1 MSGAEAAIAG
11 IGFLCNAMQIVTF
24 GRDILQVYRHVQNER
39 CPDPRLEAYLK
50 SAKACFDDMNSSAL
64 AACQV
69 LQPNRDQQQI
79 IEIGKKLEESMAQL
93 QSKFAQL
100 HVDDASRR
108 GFRGKIDMGKK
119 TLASLWQG
127 KELESLEINLRRY
140 ENLLHGVVLH
150 RICNQSQAAE
160 ISSKQSFHQLNTD
173 LQSIITKLADGC
185 TRISDLSIESP
196 ETRNRVTQ
204 EHETTR
210 AIIDAGFTTTQDYL
224 STFRDSMSQEF
235 QVMARRDQS
244 NSFEEEHNQLLQS
257 LRFPEMNS
265 RRNHISEN
273 YPGTFD
279 WVFRSPTYCSRCCSP
294 SCEES
299 DDDSVQQREESTDD
313 EDLDDM
319 LGSPEPTTTTRP
331 ADLNYFPA
339 WLESDARQFWISGKP
354 ASGKSSLM
362 KFLATNPLTLRHLQ
376 AQHSN
381 IQILTHYFWKPGQ
394 PLQKNIE
401 GMRLSLLHQVLHKNR
416 GLAQRLWT
424 EQSNVQDKRDRGD
437 WDVNELKKALC
448 WAIKFSGNTFC
459 IFLDGLDEAKEF
471 EDLPWGDYQNTQV
484 IYDLLSLGNI
494 KLCASSREENP
505 FSRFFTGQPR
515 LRTHQL
521 NENDIYHFAK
531 NRLEASGISSGDR
544 SRLLATVVEKAN
556 GVFLWVVLAVKSLN
570 QAIRS
575 GGANEFEERLAQTP
589 SDLHNLLVDMWER
602 PGDDAKLSTFRVDAS
617 RFFSLAIAATKIE
630 KESCIYEEN
639 AEIPPLNS
647 MRSLLVMTTALGD
660 KPLTSIW
667 SEGREI
673 RPEDLRARCARVEA
687 RLQLVSRGL
696 LEVTTREDGDFYHWA
711 GNEALW
717 NYALKRVEFIHRC
730 AFDFITDTQFGRE
743 CLALCHRSSIEQ
755 AERLLAG
762 HLVKSRFLC
771 HKSLRYKFSI
781 NREETVMGFYSNT
794 HQLAP
799 ALDITLNWSESNM
812 SFRNSM
818 IEKLKDWQECGLFCD
833 HLYWSYPIFPKVP
846 SNPRE
851 LEFLENVVRVDISD
865 TVLLDLV
872 DQLSIVRLAD
882 AIPVLLCALVDPNG
896 FIAESCLRFVD
907 YILTR
912 LQSATGEGWQDSP
925 LKFQH
930 DLRNTARLL
939 HSWFVMQCLH
949 RVHLEWRDDGHKIT
963 DLLRRFSHTLSST
976 NDWQCPLIL
985 EFGVR
990 DDSGFLP
997 LSSEGYNFSFRQY
1010 TLAIGNFVTAYRLLG
1025 QLLPDRVGC
1034 ALHIQPPQDAKE
1046 RFEIVLIRDNKD
1058 PLGSDIE
1065 FFSPA
1070 TEYHRDIAKCIKES
1084 LSEHDD
1090 RVREQGWSALLQ
1102 KINTGL
1108 ECIGKDIAGYCIKEV
1123 NKRGLQLIHP
1133 WVNAVIVN

>member
-93 QSKFAQL
+93 QAKFAQL
-100 HVDDASRR
+100 HVDDESRR

-185 TRISDLSIESP
+185 TRISDLSIESL

-279 WVFRSPTYCSRCCSP
+279 WVFRSPIYCSRCCSP

-299 DDDSVQQREESTDD
+299 DDDSVQQREENTDG

-319 LGSPEPTTTTRP
+319 LESPEPTTTSRP
-331 ADLNYFPA
+331 SGLNYFPA

-401 GMRLSLLHQVLHKNR
+401 GMTLSLLHQVLHKNR

-531 NRLEASGISSGDR
+531 NRLEASGLSSGDR

-556 GVFLWVVLAVKSLN
+556 GVFLWVVLVVKSLN

-589 SDLHNLLVDMWER
+589 SDLHNLLVDVWER

-630 KESCIYEEN
+630 KESCIYEKN

-647 MRSLLVMTTALGD
+647 MRSLLVMTTALED

-696 LEVTTREDGDFYHWA
+696 LEVSIPEDGDSFHWA

-730 AFDFITDTQFGRE
+730 AFDFITDTQSGRE
-743 CLALCHRSSIEQ
+743 CLALCHWSSIEQ

-771 HKSLRYKFSI
+771 HESIRYKFKTKGKRTAMI
-781 NREETVMGFYSNT
+781 TYENT

-818 IEKLKDWQECGLFCD
+818 IEKLKDWQECGLFYD

-851 LEFLENVVRVDISD
+851 LEFLENVVRVHISD

-882 AIPVLLCALVDPNG
+882 AIPVLLCALKV
-896 FIAESCLRFVD
+896 
-907 YILTR
+907 R
-912 LQSATGEGWQDSP
+912 LAKGG
-925 LKFQH
+925 K
-930 DLRNTARLL
+930 
-939 HSWFVMQCLH
+939 
-949 RVHLEWRDDGHKIT
+949 
-963 DLLRRFSHTLSST
+963 TL
-976 NDWQCPLIL
+976 P
-985 EFGVR
+985 
-990 DDSGFLP
+990 
-997 LSSEGYNFSFRQY
+997 
-1010 TLAIGNFVTAYRLLG
+1010 
-1025 QLLPDRVGC
+1025 
-1034 ALHIQPPQDAKE
+1034 
-1046 RFEIVLIRDNKD
+1046 
-1058 PLGSDIE
+1058 
-1065 FFSPA
+1065 
-1070 TEYHRDIAKCIKES
+1070 
-1084 LSEHDD
+1084 
-1090 RVREQGWSALLQ
+1090 
-1102 KINTGL
+1102 
-1108 ECIGKDIAGYCIKEV
+1108 
-1123 NKRGLQLIHP
+1123 
-1133 WVNAVIVN
+1133 

>member
-24 GRDILQVYRHVQNER
+24 GRDILQVYSHVRNER

-50 SAKACFDDMNSSAL
+50 SAKACFDDINGSAL
-64 AACQV
+64 ATSQAVQS
-69 LQPNRDQQQI
+69 NRDQQQI
-79 IEIGKKLEESMAQL
+79 IEIGKKLEDSMTQL

-108 GFRGKIDMGKK
+108 GFRAKIDMGKK
-119 TLASLWQG
+119 ILASLWQG
-127 KELESLEINLRRY
+127 KELESLEINLKRY
-140 ENLLHGVVLH
+140 ESLLHGVVLH

-160 ISSKQSFHQLNTD
+160 ISSKESFNQLDTN
-173 LQSIITKLADGC
+173 LQSIITQLADGC
-185 TRISDLSIESP
+185 TRISDLSIESLK
-196 ETRNRVTQ
+196 TRNLVTQ

-210 AIIDAGFTTTQDYL
+210 AVINAGFATTQGAI
-224 STFRDSMSQEF
+224 SSFRDSMSQEF
-235 QVMARRDQS
+235 QDMARRDQS
-244 NSFEEEHNQLLQS
+244 TSFEKEHNELLQS
-257 LRFPEMNS
+257 LRFPGMNS
-265 RRNHISEN
+265 RKNHISEN
-273 YPGTFD
+273 YPGTLD
-279 WVFRSPTYCSRCCSP
+279 WVFKNPIYCSRSR
-294 SCEES
+294 SSSYEES
-299 DDDSVQQREESTDD
+299 DDDRVQQREENTDD

-319 LGSPEPTTTTRP
+319 LESPEPTTTTRP
-331 ADLNYFPA
+331 SDLNYFPA

-376 AQHSN
+376 AQHGN

-401 GMRLSLLHQVLHKNR
+401 GMTRSLLHQVLHKNR
-416 GLAQRLWT
+416 GLAHRLWA
-424 EQSNVQDKRDRGD
+424 EYPNIQDKRDRGD
-437 WDVNELKKALC
+437 WDMNELKKALC

-471 EDLPWGDYQNTQV
+471 EDLPWGDHQNTQV
-484 IYDLLSLGNI
+484 IYDLLSLDNI

-505 FSRFFTGQPR
+505 FCRFFAGQPC
-515 LRTHQL
+515 LRTYQL
-521 NENDIYHFAK
+521 NENDIYHFAN
-531 NRLEASGISSGDR
+531 NRLEVSGLSSYDR
-544 SRLLATVVEKAN
+544 SRLLAAVVRKAN

-575 GGANEFEERLAQTP
+575 GGANEFEERLTQTP
-589 SDLHNLLVDMWER
+589 SDLHDLLVDMWNR
-602 PGDDAKLSTFRVDAS
+602 PGDDAKLSTYRIDAS
-617 RFFSLAIAATKIE
+617 RFFSLAIAAKKIE
-630 KESCIYEEN
+630 KDIHHRSYHVTK
-639 AEIPPLNS
+639 PLHS
-647 MRSLLVMTTALGD
+647 MRSLLVMTTALED

-667 SEGREI
+667 SEGRDI

-717 NYALKRVEFIHRC
+717 NYALKRVEFIHRY
-730 AFDFITDTQFGRE
+730 
-743 CLALCHRSSIEQ
+743 H
-755 AERLLAG
+755 
-762 HLVKSRFLC
+762 
-771 HKSLRYKFSI
+771 
-781 NREETVMGFYSNT
+781 EETVMDIYSNT
-794 HQLAP
+794 HQLVT

-818 IEKLKDWQECGLFCD
+818 IEKLKDWQQCGLFCD
-833 HLYWSYPIFPKVP
+833 HLYWTYPIFPKVP
-846 SNPRE
+846 PNPRE
-851 LEFLENVVRVDISD
+851 LEFLENVLRVHNSD
-865 TVLLDLV
+865 TVGLDLLD
-872 DQLSIVRLAD
+872 QFSIVRLVD
-882 AIPVLLCALVDPNG
+882 AIPVLLCALVDCDG
-896 FIAESCLRFVD
+896 FPVEVSRLRFVD

-912 LQSATGEGWQDSP
+912 LQSATDEGWQESP
-925 LKFQH
+925 LQVQH
-930 DLRNTARLL
+930 DVRNAARLL

-949 RVHLEWRDDGHKIT
+949 RIHGEWSDDGQKVA
-963 DLLRRFSHTLSST
+963 DLLRRFSHTLSSM

-985 EFGVR
+985 EFGAR
-990 DDSGFLP
+990 ICSDFLP
-997 LSSEGYNFSFRQY
+997 QSSDGWDFRFRQY
-1010 TLAIGNFVTAYRLLG
+1010 TLVIGNFVTAYRLLG
-1025 QLLPDRVGC
+1025 QLLPDWGGC

-1046 RFEIVLIRDNKD
+1046 RFEIVLIGDNKD
-1058 PLGSDIE
+1058 PLGSDRK

-1070 TEYHRDIAKCIKES
+1070 IEYHRDIAKCIEES
-1084 LSEHDD
+1084 LSERDD

-1102 KINTGL
+1102 KMNTGL
-1108 ECIGKDIAGYCIKEV
+1108 ECIGKDKARYCIKEV

>member
-1 MSGAEAAIAG
+1 M
-11 IGFLCNAMQIVTF
+11 
-24 GRDILQVYRHVQNER
+24 
-39 CPDPRLEAYLK
+39 LE
-50 SAKACFDDMNSSAL
+50 
-64 AACQV
+64 
-69 LQPNRDQQQI
+69 
-79 IEIGKKLEESMAQL
+79 
-93 QSKFAQL
+93 
-100 HVDDASRR
+100 
-108 GFRGKIDMGKK
+108 
-119 TLASLWQG
+119 
-127 KELESLEINLRRY
+127 
-140 ENLLHGVVLH
+140 
-150 RICNQSQAAE
+150 
-160 ISSKQSFHQLNTD
+160 
-173 LQSIITKLADGC
+173 
-185 TRISDLSIESP
+185 
-196 ETRNRVTQ
+196 
-204 EHETTR
+204 
-210 AIIDAGFTTTQDYL
+210 
-224 STFRDSMSQEF
+224 
-235 QVMARRDQS
+235 
-244 NSFEEEHNQLLQS
+244 
-257 LRFPEMNS
+257 
-265 RRNHISEN
+265 
-273 YPGTFD
+273 
-279 WVFRSPTYCSRCCSP
+279 
-294 SCEES
+294 
-299 DDDSVQQREESTDD
+299 
-313 EDLDDM
+313 
-319 LGSPEPTTTTRP
+319 SPEPTTTTIP
-331 ADLNYFPA
+331 SDLNYFPA

-401 GMRLSLLHQVLHKNR
+401 GMTLSLLHHVLHKNCA
-416 GLAQRLWT
+416 LAQRLWT
-424 EQSNVQDKRDRGD
+424 EQSNVQDKRYRGD

-471 EDLPWGDYQNTQV
+471 EDLPWGDYQNTRV

-531 NRLEASGISSGDR
+531 NRLETSGLSSGDR

-630 KESCIYEEN
+630 KESCIYGEN

-647 MRSLLVMTTALGD
+647 IRSLLVMTTALED

-667 SEGREI
+667 SEGQEI

-696 LEVTTREDGDFYHWA
+696 LEVSIPEDGDSFHWA

-730 AFDFITDTQFGRE
+730 AFDFINDTQFGRE
-743 CLALCHRSSIEQ
+743 CLALCHWSSIEQ

-771 HKSLRYKFSI
+771 HESIRYKFEISGEQTAMI
-781 NREETVMGFYSNT
+781 GYENT
-794 HQLAP
+794 HQLAL

-812 SFRNSM
+812 SFRHSM

-851 LEFLENVVRVDISD
+851 LEFLENVLRVAISD
-865 TVLLDLV
+865 TVVLDLV
-872 DQLSIVRLAD
+872 DQLSVVRLAD
-882 AIPVLLCALVDPNG
+882 AIPVLLCALVERDR
-896 FIAESCLRFVD
+896 FLVMMLRLRFVD

-912 LQSATGEGWQDSP
+912 LQSATDEGWQDSP
-925 LKFQH
+925 LQVQH
-930 DLRNTARLL
+930 DVRNAARLL
-939 HSWFVMQCLH
+939 HSWFVMQCL
-949 RVHLEWRDDGHKIT
+949 RRTQGEWSQDGQKVT
-963 DLLRRFSHTLSST
+963 DLLHRFSHTLSST
-976 NDWQCPLIL
+976 DDWQYPLIL
-985 EFGVR
+985 EFGARVHS
-990 DDSGFLP
+990 DFLP
-997 LSSEGYNFSFRQY
+997 QSSDGCDFAFRQY
-1010 TLAIGNFVTAYRLLG
+1010 SLVISNFATAYRLLG

-1046 RFEIVLIRDNKD
+1046 RFEIVLIRGDKD
-1058 PLGSDIE
+1058 PLGSDRE

-1070 TEYHRDIAKCIKES
+1070 TEYHRDIAKCIRES
-1084 LSEHDD
+1084 LSERDD
-1090 RVREQGWSALLQ
+1090 RSALLQ

-1108 ECIGKDIAGYCIKEV
+1108 ECIGKDKAGYCIKEV

-1133 WVNAVIVN
+1133 WVNAVIYN

>member
-24 GRDILQVYRHVQNER
+24 GRDILQVYSHVRNER

-50 SAKACFDDMNSSAL
+50 SAKACFDDINSSAL
-64 AACQV
+64 ATSQGV
-69 LQPNRDQQQI
+69 QSNRDQQQI
-79 IEIGKKLEESMAQL
+79 IEIGKKLEDSMTQL

-108 GFRGKIDMGKK
+108 GFRAKMDMGKK
-119 TLASLWQG
+119 SLASLWQG
-127 KELESLEINLRRY
+127 KELESLEINLKRY
-140 ENLLHGVVLH
+140 ESLLHGVVLH

-160 ISSKQSFHQLNTD
+160 ISSKESFNQLDTK
-173 LQSIITKLADGC
+173 LQSIITQLADGC
-185 TRISDLSIESP
+185 TRISDLSIESLK
-196 ETRNRVTQ
+196 TRNLVTQ

-210 AIIDAGFTTTQDYL
+210 AVINAGFATTQGAI
-224 STFRDSMSQEF
+224 SSFRDSISQEF
-235 QVMARRDQS
+235 QDMARRDQS
-244 NSFEEEHNQLLQS
+244 TSFEKEHNELLQS

-265 RRNHISEN
+265 RKNHISEN

-279 WVFRSPTYCSRCCSP
+279 WVFKNPIYCSRSRSP
-294 SCEES
+294 SYEES
-299 DDDSVQQREESTDD
+299 DDDSVQQREENTDD

-319 LGSPEPTTTTRP
+319 LDSPVPANTTRP
-331 ADLNYFPA
+331 SDLNYFPA
-339 WLESDARQFWISGKP
+339 WLESDAQQFWISGKP

-362 KFLATNPLTLRHLQ
+362 KFLATNPLTLQHLQ
-376 AQHSN
+376 AQHGN

-401 GMRLSLLHQVLHKNR
+401 GMTRSLLHQVLHKNR
-416 GLAQRLWT
+416 GLAHRLWA
-424 EQSNVQDKRDRGD
+424 EQPNIQDKRDRGD
-437 WDVNELKKALC
+437 WDMNELKKALC

-459 IFLDGLDEAKEF
+459 TFLDGLDEAKEF

-484 IYDLLSLGNI
+484 IYDLLSLDNI

-505 FSRFFTGQPR
+505 FCRFFAGQPC

-521 NENDIYHFAK
+521 NENDIYHFAN
-531 NRLEASGISSGDR
+531 NRLEVSGLSSYDR
-544 SRLLATVVEKAN
+544 SRLLAAVTRKAN

-602 PGDDAKLSTFRVDAS
+602 PGDDAKLSTYRIDAS
-617 RFFSLAIAATKIE
+617 RFFSLAIAAKKIE
-630 KESCIYEEN
+630 KDIYIFSDPEM
-639 AEIPPLNS
+639 PPLHS
-647 MRSLLVMTTALGD
+647 MRSLLVMTTALED

-673 RPEDLRARCARVEA
+673 RPEDLQARCARVEA

-743 CLALCHRSSIEQ
+743 CLALCHWSSIEQ

-771 HKSLRYKFSI
+771 HKPLRYKFSI
-781 NREETVMGFYSNT
+781 DHEETVMDIYSNT

-818 IEKLKDWQECGLFCD
+818 IEKLKDWQQRGLFCD
-833 HLYWSYPIFPKVP
+833 HLYWTYPIFPKVLP
-846 SNPRE
+846 NPRE
-851 LEFLENVVRVDISD
+851 LEFLENVLRVYTSD
-865 TVLLDLV
+865 TIGLDLLD
-872 DQLSIVRLAD
+872 QFSIVRLAD
-882 AIPVLLCALVDPNG
+882 AIPVLLCALV
-896 FIAESCLRFVD
+896 E
-907 YILTR
+907 
-912 LQSATGEGWQDSP
+912 
-925 LKFQH
+925 
-930 DLRNTARLL
+930 
-939 HSWFVMQCLH
+939 
-949 RVHLEWRDDGHKIT
+949 RD
-963 DLLRRFSHTLSST
+963 RFSGGKTLHYKFNMT
-976 NDWQCPLIL
+976 
-985 EFGVR
+985 
-990 DDSGFLP
+990 
-997 LSSEGYNFSFRQY
+997 
-1010 TLAIGNFVTAYRLLG
+1010 
-1025 QLLPDRVGC
+1025 
-1034 ALHIQPPQDAKE
+1034 
-1046 RFEIVLIRDNKD
+1046 
-1058 PLGSDIE
+1058 
-1065 FFSPA
+1065 
-1070 TEYHRDIAKCIKES
+1070 
-1084 LSEHDD
+1084 
-1090 RVREQGWSALLQ
+1090 
-1102 KINTGL
+1102 
-1108 ECIGKDIAGYCIKEV
+1108 
-1123 NKRGLQLIHP
+1123 
-1133 WVNAVIVN
+1133 

>member
-64 AACQV
+64 AARQV

-100 HVDDASRR
+100 HIDDASRR

-185 TRISDLSIESP
+185 TRISDLSIESL

-235 QVMARRDQS
+235 QVMARRDQN

-279 WVFRSPTYCSRCCSP
+279 WVFRSPIYCSRCCSP

-319 LGSPEPTTTTRP
+319 LESPEPTTTTRP

-401 GMRLSLLHQVLHKNR
+401 GMTLSLLHQVLHKNR

-424 EQSNVQDKRDRGD
+424 EQSNVQDKRYRGD

-471 EDLPWGDYQNTQV
+471 EDLPWGDYQNTRV

-505 FSRFFTGQPR
+505 FT
-515 LRTHQL
+515 L
-521 NENDIYHFAK
+521 Y
-531 NRLEASGISSGDR
+531 EA
-544 SRLLATVVEKAN
+544 
-556 GVFLWVVLAVKSLN
+556 
-570 QAIRS
+570 
-575 GGANEFEERLAQTP
+575 
-589 SDLHNLLVDMWER
+589 
-602 PGDDAKLSTFRVDAS
+602 
-617 RFFSLAIAATKIE
+617 IE
-630 KESCIYEEN
+630 LFN
-639 AEIPPLNS
+639 
-647 MRSLLVMTTALGD
+647 
-660 KPLTSIW
+660 
-667 SEGREI
+667 
-673 RPEDLRARCARVEA
+673 
-687 RLQLVSRGL
+687 
-696 LEVTTREDGDFYHWA
+696 
-711 GNEALW
+711 
-717 NYALKRVEFIHRC
+717 
-730 AFDFITDTQFGRE
+730 
-743 CLALCHRSSIEQ
+743 
-755 AERLLAG
+755 
-762 HLVKSRFLC
+762 
-771 HKSLRYKFSI
+771 FSI
-781 NREETVMGFYSNT
+781 K
-794 HQLAP
+794 A
-799 ALDITLNWSESNM
+799 
-812 SFRNSM
+812 
-818 IEKLKDWQECGLFCD
+818 
-833 HLYWSYPIFPKVP
+833 
-846 SNPRE
+846 
-851 LEFLENVVRVDISD
+851 
-865 TVLLDLV
+865 
-872 DQLSIVRLAD
+872 
-882 AIPVLLCALVDPNG
+882 
-896 FIAESCLRFVD
+896 
-907 YILTR
+907 
-912 LQSATGEGWQDSP
+912 
-925 LKFQH
+925 
-930 DLRNTARLL
+930 
-939 HSWFVMQCLH
+939 
-949 RVHLEWRDDGHKIT
+949 
-963 DLLRRFSHTLSST
+963 
-976 NDWQCPLIL
+976 
-985 EFGVR
+985 
-990 DDSGFLP
+990 
-997 LSSEGYNFSFRQY
+997 
-1010 TLAIGNFVTAYRLLG
+1010 
-1025 QLLPDRVGC
+1025 
-1034 ALHIQPPQDAKE
+1034 
-1046 RFEIVLIRDNKD
+1046 
-1058 PLGSDIE
+1058 
-1065 FFSPA
+1065 
-1070 TEYHRDIAKCIKES
+1070 
-1084 LSEHDD
+1084 
-1090 RVREQGWSALLQ
+1090 
-1102 KINTGL
+1102 
-1108 ECIGKDIAGYCIKEV
+1108 
-1123 NKRGLQLIHP
+1123 
-1133 WVNAVIVN
+1133 